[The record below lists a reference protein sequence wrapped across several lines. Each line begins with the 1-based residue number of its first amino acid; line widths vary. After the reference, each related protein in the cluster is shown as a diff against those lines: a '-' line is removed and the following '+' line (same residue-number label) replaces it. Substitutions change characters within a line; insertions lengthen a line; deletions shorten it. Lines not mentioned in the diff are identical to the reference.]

1 MNERLQQFLSAE
13 NLTPAKLADILGVQ
27 RSGLSHILSGRN
39 YPSYEFIRTILS
51 KFPNLSAD
59 WLLLGKG
66 KMYKDAGSPTPVPAP
81 AVPTAPA
88 AVVQAPLIN
97 PVEDDPSLFDQPEAS
112 ASMPLSSQPST
123 PQSTTKSSPI
133 PVIDPESEERDSP
146 AFEQERDLIPDTP
159 AGKKQIVRIT
169 IFYADGSYEEH

>member
-13 NLTPAKLADILGVQ
+13 NLTSAKLADILGVQ

-66 KMYKDAGSPTPVPAP
+66 RMYKDAGSPALPPAP
-81 AVPTAPA
+81 SPSPSLVTAASPEP
-88 AVVQAPLIN
+88 APLMN
-97 PVEDDPSLFDQPEAS
+97 PVDEDPSLFDQPESQVAEKEAPSYRKS
-112 ASMPLSSQPST
+112 APDVPEK
-123 PQSTTKSSPI
+123 PVTKK
-133 PVIDPESEERDSP
+133 E
-146 AFEQERDLIPDTP
+146 
-159 AGKKQIVRIT
+159 IVRIT
-169 IFYADGSYEEH
+169 VFYADGSYEEH

>member
-13 NLTPAKLADILGVQ
+13 NLTSAKLADILGVQ

-66 KMYKDAGSPTPVPAP
+66 KMYKDAGSPASPPVPSPSP
-81 AVPTAPA
+81 ASA
-88 AVVQAPLIN
+88 ASSEPAPLMN
-97 PVEDDPSLFDQPEAS
+97 PVDEDPSLFDQQESLVAEEDAPSYRNSVRTVPEK
-112 ASMPLSSQPST
+112 PV
-123 PQSTTKSSPI
+123 TKK
-133 PVIDPESEERDSP
+133 E
-146 AFEQERDLIPDTP
+146 
-159 AGKKQIVRIT
+159 IVRIT
-169 IFYADGSYEEH
+169 VFYADGSYEEH